1 LPSIKKNNEQQL
13 LGQKRAWGTQSVYI
27 LKGETYPQTAM
38 VSRRKILSRSRDD
51 LTNDEDYRD
60 YTDHYLDDTWYSK
73 EKLYKD
79 HVEEVLRK
87 WDAIDDEIWA
97 KAIVMERNRRVA
109 KAYARAPVLS
119 INGGTGGFD
128 GYRLGLNGFTNPM
141 RDPKTEEFKEL
152 IGQGAKI
159 KMDESGNI
167 LIKRLSKSGVF
178 VKDTVDES
186 AVSNE
191 LLKLKDGLVDLEKPF
206 RVFDMRKFQ
215 QNVNRELRRSNPDRV
230 RLESQCVTAVSFV
243 KNEPELL
250 DSPIWIIIINIVALE
265 MLKAK
270 LPEATR
276 VPLHQMQNMSIDP
289 KRRFPISGSS
299 DEDPY
304 SMTSGNGSS
313 GSSSKLARS
322 QLTNPHIMEGGA
334 SNQKNETKGA
344 FLPNK
349 DRDYFIPQNWTAT
362 SERKRDRSRDNFL
375 DDDIEVS
382 TLKPRTNNRRRIL
395 KKTDDKK
402 KNADDPYY
410 CGFSAKTPKYVQ
422 QAIKQQQQQVKE
434 KNNTTSD
441 SGTVQSER
449 EKDSRRTPVKVKG
462 ESRGGPKYRDPN
474 VLGPPGGHAAYN
486 AGSQSAPNLA
496 HIPQVQPFWWHSRL
510 YPETSS
516 GYKAAYGGYPSAYFE
531 RHLPFTYTPSPNEF
545 SSFQFSSQTG
555 LGSQTPITVA
565 KNGKKRGTA
574 NPRQNMFNSPRD

>member
-1 LPSIKKNNEQQL
+1 
-13 LGQKRAWGTQSVYI
+13 
-27 LKGETYPQTAM
+27 M

-51 LTNDEDYRD
+51 LTTDDDHKDYA
-60 YTDHYLDDTWYSK
+60 DHYVDDTWYSK

-97 KAIVMERNRRVA
+97 KAIVMERNKRVA

-119 INGGTGGFD
+119 INGGNGGFD

-141 RDPKTEEFKEL
+141 RDPKTEEFKEH

-178 VKDTVDES
+178 IKDTVDES

-191 LLKLKDGLVDLEKPF
+191 LLKLKDGLVDLERPF

-270 LPEATR
+270 LPEASR

-289 KRRFPISGSS
+289 KRRVLISGSS

-334 SNQKNETKGA
+334 QIQKNETKGP
-344 FLPNK
+344 FLPSK
-349 DRDYFIPQNWTAT
+349 DRDYFIPQNWSAT

-422 QAIKQQQQQVKE
+422 QAIKQQQKQQQQSQQHVKE
-434 KNNTTSD
+434 KNVSD
-441 SGTVQSER
+441 SGIVQSER
-449 EKDSRRTPVKVKG
+449 EKDSRRTPVKQKS
-462 ESRGGPKYRDPN
+462 ETRSPKYRDPN
-474 VLGPPGGHAAYN
+474 VLSPPSGQPYT

-510 YPETSS
+510 YPETGS
-516 GYKAAYGGYPSAYFE
+516 GYKGHGGYPSAYFE

-545 SSFQFSSQTG
+545 SSFQFSNQTG
-555 LGSQTPITVA
+555 LGSQTPATVA

-574 NPRQNMFNSPRD
+574 NTRQNMFSSP